1 MMMTGKNWYNIGM
14 EEILTA
20 ISQVGFPISVAVYLL
35 VRFEQ
40 KMDKLSTLNDQLKA
54 EIVQLK
60 NEIIQLKD
68 DLSKRKRK

>member
-1 MMMTGKNWYNIGM
+1 M

>member
-1 MMMTGKNWYNIGM
+1 M

-20 ISQVGFPISVAVYLL
+20 ISQVGFPISIAVYLL
-35 VRFEQ
+35 VRFEK
-40 KMDKLSTLNDQLKA
+40 KMEMLTIINDQLKA